1 MEFGQHVFGLEGDV
15 ELAAMFTCITKVQVT
30 HAYRSARS

>member
-15 ELAAMFTCITKVQVT
+15 ELATTSICITKVQAT
-30 HAYRSARS
+30 HAYRNA